1 MSAEEREPISVRVSD
16 VELADELRNGGSTL
30 ENRREALM
38 RVASSQPGIM
48 TNLLSFLELAW
59 RREGD
64 VPEGSELDA
73 KVLDP

>member
-1 MSAEEREPISVRVSD
+1 MVSVEAGLSQVSD
-16 VELADELRNGGSTL
+16 VELADELRDSGNTP

-48 TNLLSFLELAW
+48 TNLLSSLELAW

-64 VPEGSELDA
+64 VPKGTELDA